1 MKSLYNYIIYTDSRY
16 DNKKYIDGKEL
27 IINSE
32 LSERD
37 YKFVNRIGT
46 VKSVP
51 INYKTKIKPGDKV
64 IVHHNVFR
72 RWIDIRGKEKNS
84 SSYIDENIYS
94 VSPQQ
99 VYAYKNNGKWKC
111 PDRYC
116 FVKPLPQ
123 DFKWSV
129 LKEKEL
135 VGELVYSN
143 KLLSSLNVSVGDIV
157 GFTPGSEYEFNIED
171 QKLYRILLNDITIN
185 YGRKKNKRKTTQSC

>member
-16 DNKKYIDGKEL
+16 DNKKNIDGKEL
-27 IINSE
+27 ILNSE

-46 VKSVP
+46 VKSAP

-72 RWIDIRGKEKNS
+72 RWIDVKGKEKNS

-94 VSPQQ
+94 VSIDQ

-135 VGELVYSN
+135 IGELVYSN

-157 GFTPGSEYEFNIED
+157 GFTPGSEYEFNIEN

-185 YGRKKNKRKTTQSC
+185 YGRKKNKRETTQSC

>member
-1 MKSLYNYIIYTDSRY
+1 MFTPAQPI
-16 DNKKYIDGKEL
+16 
-27 IINSE
+27 
-32 LSERD
+32 
-37 YKFVNRIGT
+37 
-46 VKSVP
+46 KSVP
-51 INYKTKIKPGDKV
+51 IKYKTKIKPGDKV

-72 RWIDIRGKEKNS
+72 RWIDVKGKEKNS

-94 VSPQQ
+94 VSPDQ
-99 VYAYKNNGKWKC
+99 VYAYKNNGEWKC

-135 VGELVYSN
+135 IGELVYNN

-157 GFTPGSEYEFNIED
+157 GFTPGSEYEFNIEN

>member
-16 DNKKYIDGKEL
+16 DNKKNIDGKEL
-27 IINSE
+27 ILNSE

-72 RWIDIRGKEKNS
+72 RWIDVKGKEKNS

-94 VSPQQ
+94 VSPDQ
-99 VYAYKNNGKWKC
+99 VYAYKNNGEWKC

-116 FVKPLPQ
+116 FVKPLAQ

-157 GFTPGSEYEFNIED
+157 GFTPGSEYEFNIEN

-185 YGRKKNKRKTTQSC
+185 YGRKKNKRETTQSC

>member
-16 DNKKYIDGKEL
+16 NNKKNIDGKEL
-27 IINSE
+27 ILNSE

-72 RWIDIRGKEKNS
+72 RWIDVNGKEKNS

-94 VSPQQ
+94 VSPDQ
-99 VYAYKNNGKWKC
+99 VYAYKNNGEWKC

-135 VGELVYSN
+135 IGELVYNN

-157 GFTPGSEYEFNIED
+157 GFTPGSEYEFNIEN
-171 QKLYRILLNDITIN
+171 QKL
-185 YGRKKNKRKTTQSC
+185 

>member
-16 DNKKYIDGKEL
+16 DNKKNIDGKEL
-27 IINSE
+27 ILNSE

-46 VKSVP
+46 VKSAP

-72 RWIDIRGKEKNS
+72 RWIDVKGKEKNS

-94 VSPQQ
+94 VSIDQ

-135 VGELVYSN
+135 IGELVYSN

-185 YGRKKNKRKTTQSC
+185 YGRKKNKRETTQSC

>member
-1 MKSLYNYIIYTDSRY
+1 MKSIYDFIISPKSSRY
-16 DNKKYIDGKEL
+16 NNTKKVGDKDL
-27 IINSE
+27 IINTEIYNHQYVS
-32 LSERD
+32 R
-37 YKFVNRIGT
+37 NAI
-46 VKSVP
+46 VKSIP
-51 INYKTKIKPGDKV
+51 IATPTKIRVGDEV

-72 RWIDIRGKEKNS
+72 RWIDVKGKEKNS

-94 VSPQQ
+94 VSIDQ
-99 VYAYKNNGKWKC
+99 VYAYKNNGEWKC

-185 YGRKKNKRKTTQSC
+185 YGRKKNKRETTQSC